1 MTVSDLGEHAL
12 LGRLLARLPRPSA
25 QVLVGPGDDA
35 AVLAPVRN
43 ERLVVTTDAVV
54 EGVHFSRATF
64 APADIGHKALAVNL
78 SDLAAMAATP
88 QWALLSLVL
97 PGDWLVADVE
107 ELVDGL
113 TAVAVEHGV
122 SVVGGNITRTTGP
135 LVVDVTVGGTVA
147 SRKWLTRTGA
157 IAGDEIWVSGTI
169 GGAAAGLE
177 MLSAPQPGTGSGEP
191 GVTSALSTP
200 DSRLPTPACIAR
212 QLRPVP
218 RVRLGVAMGRARA
231 ARAAMDLSDGLAD
244 GIRQMGE
251 ASGCGARI
259 DAGALPIEPGAA
271 AWWQARGIDPVVAAV
286 SGGEDYE
293 LLFAIPKKGGR
304 LRNVRRHVA
313 NPAMTRIGVWLKDP
327 GELVIDRGGRD
338 EPLPQGYQ
346 HFGAR
351 QRQPSPSGAR

>member
-1 MTVSDLGEHAL
+1 MAS
-12 LGRLLARLPRPSA
+12 LLARLPRPSA

-43 ERLVVTTDAVV
+43 EQLVVTTDAVV

-97 PGDWLVADVE
+97 PGDWLVAEVE
-107 ELVDGL
+107 GLVDGL
-113 TAVAVEHGV
+113 TALAVKHGV
-122 SVVGGNITRTTGP
+122 SVVGGNITRTKGP

-177 MLSAPQPGTGSGEP
+177 MLAAPQPGVGLVHRSLGEGGSRES
-191 GVTSALSTP
+191 GVDST
-200 DSRLPTPACIAR
+200 CIAR

-218 RVRLGVAMGRARA
+218 RVRLGVAIGRGRA
-231 ARAAMDLSDGLAD
+231 ARASMDLSDGLAD

-259 DAGALPIEPGAA
+259 DAAALPIEPGAA

-327 GELVIDRGGRD
+327 GELVIDRGGRE
-338 EPLPQGYQ
+338 EPLPRGYE
-346 HFGAR
+346 HFAER
-351 QRQPSPSGAR
+351 SEAKTTLAERSEVKTTK

>member
-1 MTVSDLGEHAL
+1 MPVTVSDLGEHAL
-12 LGRLLARLPRPSA
+12 LRRLLARLPRPSA

-43 ERLVVTTDAVV
+43 ERLVVTTDALVQ
-54 EGVHFSRATF
+54 GVHFSSAF
-64 APADIGHKALAVNL
+64 SPADIGHKALAVNL

-97 PGDWLVADVE
+97 PGDWPVSDVE
-107 ELVDGL
+107 GLVDGL
-113 TAVAVEHGV
+113 TALAVEHGV

-157 IAGDEIWVSGTI
+157 IAGDEIWVSGTL
-169 GGAAAGLE
+169 GGARAGLE
-177 MLSAPQPGTGSGEP
+177 MLAGSGP
-191 GVTSALSTP
+191 GETDAGCLERQRRP
-200 DSRLPTPACIAR
+200 D
-212 QLRPVP
+212 P
-218 RVRLGVAMGRARA
+218 RVRLGVAIGRGRA

-244 GIRQMGE
+244 GIRQIGE

-313 NPAMTRIGVWLKDP
+313 NPAVTRIGVWLKDP
-327 GELVIDRGGRD
+327 GELVIDRGGRE
-338 EPLPQGYQ
+338 EPLPRGYE
-346 HFGAR
+346 HFAER
-351 QRQPSPSGAR
+351 RAATTTLTERSEVKTTP